1 MTAEKVEK
9 AEKGEKGDK
18 GKKGRK
24 KERVIT
30 FVYTSKAEPGI
41 FLAHHRTTM
50 PTLVLAWDEY
60 IKTQKSIDSSLTQ
73 VVGGLQGHVDWLKE
87 KLRKPTY
94 KELEAALSS
103 K

>member
-1 MTAEKVEK
+1 MAAESKVEK
-9 AEKGEKGDK
+9 QVKE
-18 GKKGRK
+18 KKGRK

-50 PTLVLAWDEY
+50 PTLDLAWAEY
-60 IKTQKSIDSSLTQ
+60 AKTQKSTDFSLTQ
-73 VVGGLQGHVDWLKE
+73 MVGGLQGQVDWLK
-87 KLRKPTY
+87 KTLRKPTY
-94 KELEAALSS
+94 KELEEALAS